1 MTDKPVAGP
10 DRTSDDRFIL
20 DRARQRAADRE
31 FDSYEF
37 GREVAD
43 AGAWERV
50 TPGTTWTRPVYVK
63 SPDAPTVLGQF
74 TVVFNN
80 DAATIA
86 NAYATVDGE
95 TIGNRPR
102 PTAIIATWH
111 PQAWVGD
118 LATRAG
124 DPVEFDVTRAVLA
137 LPLAEIRTLRDDQS
151 PIDYLADAAG
161 VGADH
166 GGPFWVEVQ
175 QAAERFFGVDNLADV
190 TREMLDAAR
199 AALLPLDKATQVWQ
213 THVIVT
219 VLSQG
224 DFPTSKMSLED
235 IARQIDEGDWIGTVN
250 MRAPIRVPPENV
262 RPLLLSIGNDGTF
275 FGDAPDDVDT
285 AAPP

>member
-1 MTDKPVAGP
+1 
-10 DRTSDDRFIL
+10 
-20 DRARQRAADRE
+20 
-31 FDSYEF
+31 
-37 GREVAD
+37 
-43 AGAWERV
+43 
-50 TPGTTWTRPVYVK
+50 
-63 SPDAPTVLGQF
+63 
-74 TVVFNN
+74 
-80 DAATIA
+80 
-86 NAYATVDGE
+86 
-95 TIGNRPR
+95 
-102 PTAIIATWH
+102 
-111 PQAWVGD
+111 
-118 LATRAG
+118 
-124 DPVEFDVTRAVLA
+124 
-137 LPLAEIRTLRDDQS
+137 
-151 PIDYLADAAG
+151 
-161 VGADH
+161 
-166 GGPFWVEVQ
+166 VEVQ

-285 AAPP
+285 AAPPMNPAPTARSGLRETLEDIRQWIKTGMIDDVHYDEASVMAQIDAALAANPVGQATAAKRAELQPTPGMRLIEVRSLAALKRALAVPGAMVRVLENTYLARQPDGQAALDRQK